1 MTPRFLIVAVI
12 AALVALA
19 GCTTDQAS
27 RNTAP
32 APSPGMQGGQ
42 SMGGGSMGGGGM
54 GGGGMGG
61 GSSGY

>member
-1 MTPRFLIVAVI
+1 MTPRYLIAAAI
-12 AALVALA
+12 AALIALA

-32 APSPGMQGGQ
+32 APSQGSQGNQGMQGGQ
-42 SMGGGSMGGGGM
+42 GM
-54 GGGGMGG
+54 SQGG

>member
-1 MTPRFLIVAVI
+1 MTPRYLLAAVI

-27 RNTAP
+27 RSTAP
-32 APSPGMQGGQ
+32 APSQGNQGTQGGQ
-42 SMGGGSMGGGGM
+42 GM
-54 GGGGMGG
+54 SQSG

>member
-1 MTPRFLIVAVI
+1 MTPRYLIVVI
-12 AALVALA
+12 FAALVALA

-32 APSPGMQGGQ
+32 APSQGSQGMQGGAQ
-42 SMGGGSMGGGGM
+42 GM
-54 GGGGMGG
+54 SQGG

>member
-1 MTPRFLIVAVI
+1 MTPRYLIVAVI

-32 APSPGMQGGQ
+32 APSPGMQGGG
-42 SMGGGSMGGGGM
+42 SMGGGSMGGG
-54 GGGGMGG
+54 
-61 GSSGY
+61 SSGY

>member
-1 MTPRFLIVAVI
+1 MTLRYLIAVTV
-12 AALVALA
+12 AALVALV

-32 APSPGMQGGQ
+32 APSQGNQGMQGAQ
-42 SMGGGSMGGGGM
+42 GM
-54 GGGGMGG
+54 SQGG

>member
-1 MTPRFLIVAVI
+1 MTPRYLIAAAI

-27 RNTAP
+27 RDTAP
-32 APSPGMQGGQ
+32 APSQGNQGMQGGQ
-42 SMGGGSMGGGGM
+42 GM
-54 GGGGMGG
+54 SQGG